1 MTSDSLPARDEAV
14 QEFLGLVRRCK
25 SYLQWQQAQGWD
37 GVPVD
42 SAISW
47 GMSLNDR
54 VASLLLEA
62 PDGSAPVVQESAPSP
77 GSQQRQQ
84 QNQQH
89 NPQGQ
94 PREEGGGALELM
106 RNAMDALLPNE
117 ARHRSPANP
126 TPSQQQSTPAPPS
139 QQGQQQFSHMAP
151 PEAWLAETQQVVEVP
166 KAAWEQE
173 IPLRLKV
180 LRDVREEEMLQKQ
193 EHLQAVH
200 EHWQQCTRCGRVQT
214 RSHVVP
220 GKGPVHTRLMLIGEG
235 PSQTQDEQG
244 QLWVGKRGPLLSEM
258 LRAIGVDAN
267 EVYYTTVVR
276 CFRARPRVPKSEEI
290 EACFPLLQE
299 EMNVVRPDF
308 VVTLGAVATQSLLR
322 VTKRL
327 AHLRGTWHSYH
338 GLLVFPT
345 YSPAYLLGRPQ
356 FKKAAWDDWQII
368 RQQLVDGGCA
378 SS

>member
-1 MTSDSLPARDEAV
+1 MTSDSLPVRDEAV
-14 QEFLGLVRRCK
+14 QELLGLVRRCK

-37 GVPVD
+37 GIPAD
-42 SAISW
+42 SSISW
-47 GMSLNDR
+47 GTSLNDR
-54 VASLLLEA
+54 ISSLLLEA
-62 PDGSAPVVQESAPSP
+62 PDGSAPVAHGPGASPAP
-77 GSQQRQQ
+77 QQRQPQ

-89 NPQGQ
+89 NQQ
-94 PREEGGGALELM
+94 QDQGGGALELM
-106 RNAMDALLPNE
+106 RNAMDALLPDE
-117 ARHRSPANP
+117 TRPRRSAKPAQPQREP
-126 TPSQQQSTPAPPS
+126 TPPPPS
-139 QQGQQQFSHMAP
+139 QQGQQQFNHMAP
-151 PEAWLAETQQVVEVP
+151 PETWLAETQQVVEVS

-173 IPLRLKV
+173 APLRLKV
-180 LRDVREEEMLQKQ
+180 LRDIGEQEMLQKQ

-200 EHWQQCTRCGRVQT
+200 EHWQHCTRCGRVQT
-214 RSHVVP
+214 RSNVVP

-235 PSQTQDEQG
+235 PSLSQDEQG
-244 QLWVGKRGPLLSEM
+244 KLWVGKRGPLLTEM
-258 LRAIGVDAN
+258 LRAIGIDAN

-356 FKKAAWDDWQII
+356 FKKAAWDDWQVI

-378 SS
+378 QS